1 MLKISLVQ
9 VHLEGN
15 LKRGHATLMN
25 LLNPSPSTNL
35 IGNSYVAIVLA
46 NAFLIKSWSNFHV
59 PITPI
64 LDSEAVAEALG
75 AGSKVKSYC
84 LLDLSTDYF

>member
-25 LLNPSPSTNL
+25 FLNPSPSTNL
-35 IGNSYVAIVLA
+35 IGNSSIVIILA
-46 NAFLIKSWSNFHV
+46 NAFLIKFGSNFQV

-75 AGSKVKSYC
+75 FFQKLKVVAY
-84 LLDLSTDYF
+84 LTY